1 MKKILLIAITLLL
14 PLVLFAQTADECLK
28 YGRNFY
34 YGQNGVAQ
42 DYTEAAKW
50 FLKAAEQGNADA
62 QTFLGYSYENGLGV
76 TKDFIEAVKWYRK
89 AAEQGYS
96 VAQYNLGNSYYN
108 GSGVAKDYTEAAKW
122 YRKAADQ
129 GFSLA
134 QSSLGDSY
142 YNGSGVAKDY
152 TEAAKWF
159 LKAAEQG
166 NADAQTFLGYSYENG
181 LGVTKDY
188 NEAVKWYRKAAE
200 QGNSSAQYNLANF
213 YYNGS
218 GVAKDINEAVKWL
231 RKAAEQG
238 YSEAQKD
245 LGLCY
250 EHGVGVEKDYKLA
263 FEWYQKA
270 AEQGLPE
277 AQNDLGLCYEHGV
290 GVEKDYKLAFEW
302 YQKAAAQDNLN
313 AMFAI
318 GGFYEDGLGVT
329 QDYLLA
335 KEWYQKAADKGEIN
349 SQFSLAS
356 LYYYG
361 RGVGKDY
368 KMAMEWFQKAA
379 AQGHLDA
386 MLVIGAFY
394 EEGVGVA
401 RDYQK
406 AKEWYQKAL
415 NCDPNFTKA
424 KTPLANI
431 EKKIAEQSNDNNS
444 ITQNTTTSTQPK
456 QQPVAQPQT
465 KDGIDIV
472 DKGIPVIS
480 RVNNNTFAIIIANE
494 DYQTESKVE
503 YAKNDG
509 EVFKIYCHKTLGL
522 PEKNVHF
529 VANAT
534 RNNIIGELFWLS
546 QVCKAFK
553 GEASAIFYYAGHGL
567 PDEDSGAAY
576 LLPVDGNSQIL
587 PTCYSINELYETLG
601 KLPAKKVTVLM
612 DACFSGAKRNGGM
625 LASARGV
632 AIKAKASEPKGSMI
646 VLSAAQGNETAYK
659 YEEAKHGLF
668 TYFLLKKLK
677 DSNGNV
683 TMGELSNYITE
694 QVKRYS
700 IVENGK
706 SQTPTV
712 QTSNN
717 LRSTWESMKFD

>member
-34 YGQNGVAQ
+34 HGQNGVAQ

-62 QTFLGYSYENGLGV
+62 QTFLGYC
-76 TKDFIEAVKWYRK
+76 
-89 AAEQGYS
+89 
-96 VAQYNLGNSYYN
+96 
-108 GSGVAKDYTEAAKW
+108 
-122 YRKAADQ
+122 
-129 GFSLA
+129 
-134 QSSLGDSY
+134 
-142 YNGSGVAKDY
+142 
-152 TEAAKWF
+152 
-159 LKAAEQG
+159 
-166 NADAQTFLGYSYENG
+166 YENG

-188 NEAVKWYRKAAE
+188 NEAVKWYRKAAD

-218 GVAKDINEAVKWL
+218 GVAKDNAEAFKWYQKAAEQGLPEAQKDLGLCYEQGIGVAKDYTKAAKWFLKAAEQGNADAQYKLGNSYYFGSGVAKDYTEAVKWL

-238 YSEAQKD
+238 YSDAQSN
-245 LGLCY
+245 LGACY
-250 EHGVGVEKDYKLA
+250 ANGEGVATDFKLA
-263 FEWYQKA
+263 M
-270 AEQGLPE
+270 
-277 AQNDLGLCYEHGV
+277 
-290 GVEKDYKLAFEW
+290 EW

-313 AMFAI
+313 AMLAI
-318 GGFYEDGLGVT
+318 GSFYEDGLVVN
-329 QDYLLA
+329 QDYLIA
-335 KEWYQKAADKGEIN
+335 KEWYQKAADKGETD
-349 SQFSLAS
+349 SQLRLAS

-379 AQGHLDA
+379 AQGNSKA
-386 MLVIGAFY
+386 MIIIGTMF
-394 EEGVGVA
+394 EDGLGVT
-401 RDYQK
+401 RDYHK
-406 AKEWYQKAL
+406 AKEWYQKAF
-415 NCDPNFTKA
+415 NSDPNFTEA
-424 KTPLANI
+424 KTFLANI
-431 EKKIAEQSNDNNS
+431 EKIIAEQSNNKNS
-444 ITQNTTTSTQPK
+444 IAQNTTTTTQPK

-567 PDEDSGAAY
+567 PDEDSGSAY

-612 DACFSGAKRNGGM
+612 DACFSGSKRNGGM

-632 AIKAKASEPKGSMI
+632 AIKAKVSEPKGSVI

-717 LRSTWESMKFD
+717 LRSTWESLKFD

>member
-1 MKKILLIAITLLL
+1 MKKILLIVITLLL
-14 PLVLFAQTADECLK
+14 PLVLFAQTADECVRK
-28 YGRNFY
+28 GHNYF
-34 YGQNGVAQ
+34 YGQNGAPQ
-42 DYTEAAKW
+42 DYIEAAKW

-96 VAQYNLGNSYYN
+96 VAQYKLGNSYYF
-108 GSGVAKDYTEAAKW
+108 GSGVAKDNAEA
-122 YRKAADQ
+122 
-129 GFSLA
+129 F
-134 QSSLGDSY
+134 
-142 YNGSGVAKDY
+142 
-152 TEAAKWF
+152 KWF
-159 LKAAEQG
+159 
-166 NADAQTFLGYSYENG
+166 
-181 LGVTKDY
+181 
-188 NEAVKWYRKAAE
+188 
-200 QGNSSAQYNLANF
+200 
-213 YYNGS
+213 
-218 GVAKDINEAVKWL
+218 

-238 YSEAQKD
+238 YSDAQSN
-245 LGLCY
+245 LGACY
-250 EHGVGVEKDYKLA
+250 ANGE
-263 FEWYQKA
+263 
-270 AEQGLPE
+270 
-277 AQNDLGLCYEHGV
+277 

-313 AMFAI
+313 AMLAI
-318 GGFYEDGLGVT
+318 GSFYEDGLVVT
-329 QDYLLA
+329 QDYLIA
-335 KEWYQKAADKGEIN
+335 KEWYQKAADKGETD
-349 SQFSLAS
+349 SQFRLAS

-361 RGVGKDY
+361 RGVATDF

-379 AQGHLDA
+379 AQGNSKA
-386 MLVIGAFY
+386 MIIIGTMF
-394 EEGVGVA
+394 EDGLGVT
-401 RDYQK
+401 RDYHK
-406 AKEWYQKAL
+406 AKEWYQKAF
-415 NCDPNFTKA
+415 NSDPNFTEA
-424 KTPLANI
+424 KTFLANI
-431 EKKIAEQSNDNNS
+431 EKIIAEQSNNNNS
-444 ITQNTTTSTQPK
+444 ITQNTTTTTQPK
-456 QQPVAQPQT
+456 QQSVAQPQT

-472 DKGIPVIS
+472 DTGIPVIS

-494 DYQTESKVE
+494 DYQTETKVE

-509 EVFKIYCHKTLGL
+509 EVFKNYCHKTLGL

-546 QVCKAFK
+546 QVCNAFK
-553 GEASAIFYYAGHGL
+553 GEVSVIFYYAGHGL
-567 PDEDSGAAY
+567 PDEDSGSAY

-632 AIKAKASEPKGSMI
+632 AIKAKVSEPKGSVI